1 MRHFQKNS
9 HSLKSRQADF
19 EKRAFPLMDQLYRTA
34 LYLTQDDIE
43 AEDLTQLTYLR
54 AWKYYDQF
62 DAETNF
68 RAWIFRILRN
78 NFINEYR
85 RNKRR
90 PLRDDF
96 EKVAPYLPAAEESA
110 LENEELKGSD
120 YENIFDDTITDA
132 LKKIPEH
139 YRSVVLL
146 SDVSN
151 LPYKEIAEVLDC
163 PIGTVMSR
171 LHRGRTMLARFLKS
185 YAQTN
190 GYLADKKAA
199 LLDGGSM
206 LCPVG

>member
-1 MRHFQKNS
+1 MRQLKKISRSLQQK
-9 HSLKSRQADF
+9 QIEF

-34 LYLTQDDIE
+34 LYLTQDEVE

-54 AWKYYDQF
+54 SWKYFEQF
-62 DAETNF
+62 DPDTNF

-85 RNKRR
+85 RVKRR

-96 EKVAPYLPAAEESA
+96 DKVAPYLASAEVEDR
-110 LENEELKGSD
+110 LEFSFQVKD
-120 YENIFDDTITDA
+120 YEDVFDDTISEA
-132 LKKIPEH
+132 LKKVPEH

-151 LPYKEIAEVLDC
+151 LPYKEIAEVLEC

-171 LHRGRTMLARFLKS
+171 LHRGRTMLARSLKS
-185 YAQTN
+185 YAESN
-190 GYLADKKAA
+190 GYLSEVKSSI
-199 LLDGGSM
+199 LDNQ
-206 LCPVG
+206 PVFAV

>member
-1 MRHFQKNS
+1 MLHFQKNA
-9 HSLKSRQADF
+9 HHLKKKQKDF
-19 EKRAFPLMDQLYRTA
+19 EKRAFPLMDQLFRTA
-34 LYLTQDDIE
+34 LYLTQDEVE

-62 DAETNF
+62 DSETNF

-85 RNKRR
+85 RTKRR

-96 EKVAPYLPAAEESA
+96 DKVAPYLAAAEEA
-110 LENEELKGSD
+110 GGLKFD
-120 YENIFDDTITDA
+120 VEAEKYEHIFDDTISEA
-132 LKKIPEH
+132 LKKVPEH

-151 LPYKEIAEVLDC
+151 LPYKEIAEVLQC

-171 LHRGRTMLARFLKS
+171 LHRGRTMLARSLKS

-190 GYLADKKAA
+190 GYVAVAPCF
-199 LLDGGSM
+199 SM
-206 LCPVG
+206 

>member
-1 MRHFQKNS
+1 MLHFQKNA
-9 HSLKSRQADF
+9 HSLKKKQKDF
-19 EKRAFPLMDQLYRTA
+19 EKRAFPLMDQLFRTA
-34 LYLTQDDIE
+34 LYLTQDEIE

-62 DAETNF
+62 DSDTNF

-85 RNKRR
+85 RAKRR

-96 EKVAPYLPAAEESA
+96 DRVAPYLAAVDEKGGLNFAVEAEE
-110 LENEELKGSD
+110 
-120 YENIFDDTITDA
+120 YEDIFDDTISEA
-132 LKKIPEH
+132 LNKVPEH

-151 LPYKEIAEVLDC
+151 LPYKEIAEVLQC

-171 LHRGRTMLARFLKS
+171 LHRGRTMLARSLKS
-185 YAQTN
+185 YAHSN
-190 GYLADKKAA
+190 GYVSDAPAA
-199 LLDGGSM
+199 FAM
-206 LCPVG
+206 

>member
-1 MRHFQKNS
+1 MRPFTKKS
-9 HSLKSRQADF
+9 KSLRHKQADF

-34 LYLTQDDIE
+34 LYLTQDEIE

-62 DAETNF
+62 DADTNF

-96 EKVAPYLPAAEESA
+96 EKVAPYLPAADEGSHANEESKA
-110 LENEELKGSD
+110 KE
-120 YENIFDDTITDA
+120 YEDIFDDTITDA

-171 LHRGRTMLARFLKS
+171 LHRGRTMLARTLKS
-185 YAQTN
+185 YAQNN
-190 GYLADKKAA
+190 GYLSDKRPA
-199 LLDGGSM
+199 LENSGL
-206 LCPVG
+206 LCPAG